1 LNFELTTT
9 DDKGKIT
16 THDASVIVKRVH
28 RAIIFQGGVSLG
40 AYEAG
45 VFQALVE
52 KLSEEDETKRNL
64 KNEKRPLFDI
74 VAGTSIGAMNAA
86 VVVSNIIEGKSWKD
100 ASNKLVEFWQDQEYP
115 LPTVAD
121 SLDNGY
127 NDTMNEVEDFI
138 IEVESIPDR
147 VDNLSLKEEKIL
159 LIHSAKLFQE
169 IIKRTKKCDLLPQIF

>member
-121 SLDNGY
+121 SL
-127 NDTMNEVEDFI
+127 I